1 MLNCSNERLT
11 MSNIKDQYHNAIA
24 IYPDIKNSSH
34 RNIIY
39 DGNRTAIDR
48 LSEAIGLAEA
58 INLKILFSEIIRI
71 MKPKASAYFG
81 IGTMKRLGKLIKT
94 LKIQIAII
102 DCSLSPIQQR
112 NLELSWNCKVIDRT
126 ALIIE
131 IFGARAR
138 SHEGH
143 LQVDLAALTFQRSR
157 LVRSWTHLERQRG
170 GAGFLG
176 GPGQSQIELD
186 RRLIDDR
193 ITRLKQQLTA
203 VVRTRKLQRKTRHQ
217 KPYPVIAL
225 VGYTNAGKSTLF
237 NRLTR
242 SQVLVKDM
250 LFATLDPTMRLMTL
264 PSGRDIILSDTVGF
278 ISDLPTH
285 LIAAFKATLEE
296 LSEADIIVHVRDA
309 SHKNANAQKHDVEN
323 VLNTLGLN
331 ANMMKGKFLEV
342 LNKIDLLDENSKQS
356 LVTRNDLTTIAIS
369 ATTGVGCNKFVKQLD
384 LLLGLDD
391 LNIIYEIAP
400 QKGAAIAW
408 LYENGNVS
416 KQEIKGDLIKISVQL
431 SPDMADRFKDRFFSK
446 DNLIKQIS
454 SHLKTKHEITRHLR

>member
-170 GAGFLG
+170 GAGCLTMILRG
-176 GPGQSQIELD
+176 GISWGAGGKSD
-186 RRLIDDR
+186 
-193 ITRLKQQLTA
+193 
-203 VVRTRKLQRKTRHQ
+203 RTR
-217 KPYPVIAL
+217 
-225 VGYTNAGKSTLF
+225 
-237 NRLTR
+237 
-242 SQVLVKDM
+242 
-250 LFATLDPTMRLMTL
+250 
-264 PSGRDIILSDTVGF
+264 
-278 ISDLPTH
+278 
-285 LIAAFKATLEE
+285 
-296 LSEADIIVHVRDA
+296 
-309 SHKNANAQKHDVEN
+309 
-323 VLNTLGLN
+323 
-331 ANMMKGKFLEV
+331 
-342 LNKIDLLDENSKQS
+342 
-356 LVTRNDLTTIAIS
+356 
-369 ATTGVGCNKFVKQLD
+369 
-384 LLLGLDD
+384 
-391 LNIIYEIAP
+391 
-400 QKGAAIAW
+400 
-408 LYENGNVS
+408 
-416 KQEIKGDLIKISVQL
+416 
-431 SPDMADRFKDRFFSK
+431 
-446 DNLIKQIS
+446 
-454 SHLKTKHEITRHLR
+454 